1 MQRGFVRKA
10 FALVILLTLVLA
22 VGCAGTTGNAP
33 NSPLQQAVAQ
43 DSPRTVAYKSL
54 ATMNKTYN
62 ATMRS
67 LAELYRQKLIDE
79 QVKAKAIE
87 YGTAFQQA
95 YNKALDAAE
104 NDDFGSIS
112 GVSMALA
119 ELLDF
124 VQPYL
129 IKGGKQ

>member
-1 MQRGFVRKA
+1 MRKA
-10 FALVILLTLVLA
+10 LLRQAFGLGILTAIVLV
-22 VGCAGTTGNAP
+22 VGCAGQASNTTGAP
-33 NSPLQQAVAQ
+33 SQQVSVQ

-62 ATMRS
+62 ATMKS
-67 LAELYRQKLIDE
+67 FADLYRQKLIDD

-87 YGTAFQQA
+87 YGTAFQRA
-95 YNKALDAAE
+95 YNMAVDAAE
-104 NDDFGSIS
+104 KDDFSSIS

-119 ELLDF
+119 QLLDF

-129 IKGGKQ
+129 IKGGKP